1 MAGVR
6 PSSLSGAWKAKRR
19 AVLRLIVACGI
30 SALALFLIIGIILA
44 GRNMPPLA
52 PQSQP
57 ILIAGGRVANHH
69 VSVKSWSFDYDHAQ
83 LSPDGS
89 FGTIDGLHNGIIYR
103 HSKPFLK
110 ISAQHATLNTITYD
124 FTATGRVRVERIG
137 SGNGQTFETDFIVW
151 ENAAK
156 QLKLNHPSYMRT
168 GNQLLEIEHVLFD
181 VKNGTLR
188 IGKIDGTVT
197 L

>member
-1 MAGVR
+1 M
-6 PSSLSGAWKAKRR
+6 KRR
-19 AVLRLIVACGI
+19 AVLRLSVVCAI
-30 SALALFLIIGIILA
+30 SALALFIIIGIILA
-44 GRNMPPLA
+44 GRDMPPLA

-57 ILIAGGRVANHH
+57 ILIPGGRVANHH

-89 FGTIDGLHNGIIYR
+89 YGTIDGLHNGIIYR
-103 HSKPFLK
+103 HGKPFLK

-124 FTATGRVRVERIG
+124 FTATGRVRVQRIG
-137 SGNGQTFETDFIVW
+137 TTNSQMFETDFIVW
-151 ENAAK
+151 ENSVK
-156 QLKLNHPSYMRT
+156 QLKLNHPSYVRT
-168 GNQLLEIEHVLFD
+168 GNQLLKIEHVLFD

-188 IGKIDGTVT
+188 VGTIDGAVA